1 MPKGSQELTQARQE
15 EIITAC
21 AKLYETM
28 SFRDISLKDIARE
41 TSFTRTSI
49 YNYFVTKEEIFLA
62 LLQREYELW
71 VADLNTLRSRAA
83 GMAPREFAE
92 ALAATL
98 EARHR
103 LLKIMTMNIYDMEA
117 NSRPEKLAVMKA
129 AFGASLRAVESCL
142 EAAFPGMSPARREAF
157 VYAFFPFVYGLHAY
171 AVVPDKQRAAMEQ
184 AGVPFR
190 YHSLRHLARTG
201 IRALLA
207 GI

>member
-1 MPKGSQELTQARQE
+1 MPKGSEELTRARRE
-15 EIITAC
+15 EIIAAC

-71 VADLNTLRSRAA
+71 VADLHTLRDRAA
-83 GMAPREFAE
+83 GMEPPEFAE

-98 EARHR
+98 EERRR
-103 LLKIMTMNIYDMEA
+103 LLKIMTMNIYDMEV
-117 NSRPEKLAVMKA
+117 NSRPEKLAEMKA
-129 AFGASLRAVESCL
+129 AFGDSLRAVEECL
-142 EAAFPGMSPARREAF
+142 AAAFPGMDAARREAF

-171 AVVPDKQRAAMEQ
+171 AVVPEKQRIAMEQ
-184 AGVPFR
+184 AGVGFR
-190 YHSLRHLARTG
+190 YHSIRRLAGTC
-201 IRALLA
+201 ICALLT
-207 GI
+207 GL